1 MIGEFRQNWRPL
13 LGAFL
18 GIGSAL
24 SLNTF
29 ILSTFAPYYLAEF
42 GWTKQDWALLSTVQL
57 IVMVAIP
64 IAGRMADVLGVW
76 RTAAIGAT
84 TFPLF
89 LVLIAFM
96 DGSIGTFFAIY
107 IAQTVICATTTA
119 TVYSRVVAQ
128 AFRIN
133 RGLALGVCGAG
144 APLIGALGS
153 PLASAFVQ
161 AHGFT
166 AGYLAVAVFCAVC
179 SVLTLWLLWGV
190 EGPRPAREAEPRGGG
205 VYREIARMPVFWLM
219 LGATFLANLPFSLAT
234 TQIKL
239 VAGEQGLDDGDAAL
253 MVTAL
258 GLAAVLGRVIFGIAI
273 DRLAPHRVVGFA
285 FFLPVLGLSLLASPF
300 DSFGVVLAGI
310 LLIGIAF
317 GAEADVVPV
326 LVVRWFG
333 LRVFST
339 VLGLLT
345 AAMGAAMALGNGL
358 LAALLATTGSF
369 EAYLVTAAAG
379 AAIGSLLF
387 LTLGLERF
395 RPAPAAG

>member
-1 MIGEFRQNWRPL
+1 VIGEFRQNWRPL

-29 ILSTFAPYYLAEF
+29 ILSTFAPYFLAEF
-42 GWTKQDWALLSTVQL
+42 GWTKQDWALLSVVQL
-57 IVMVAIP
+57 AVMVAIP
-64 IAGRMADVLGVW
+64 VAGRMADVLGVW

-84 TFPLF
+84 TFPAF
-89 LVLIAFM
+89 LVMIAFM

-107 IAQTVICATTTA
+107 IAQTVIGATTTA

-161 AHGFT
+161 THGFT
-166 AGYLAVAVFCAVC
+166 AGYLAVAAFCTVC

-190 EGPRPAREAEPRGGG
+190 EGPRPVREPAQRGSND
-205 VYREIARMPVFWLM
+205 YRQIARMPVFWLM

-239 VAGEQGLDDGDAAL
+239 VAGEQGLDDADAAL
-253 MVTAL
+253 MVSAL
-258 GLAAVLGRVIFGIAI
+258 GIAAVLGRVIFGVAV
-273 DRLAPHRVVGFA
+273 DRLPPHRVVAFA
-285 FFLPVLGLSLLASPF
+285 FALPVLGLSLLASPL
-300 DSFGVVLAGI
+300 DSFAVVFAAI
-310 LLIGIAF
+310 MLIGIAF

-358 LAALLATTGSF
+358 LAAMLATTGSF
-369 EAYLVTAAAG
+369 DAYLIAAAG
-379 AAIGSLLF
+379 SAALGSLLF
-387 LTLGLERF
+387 LTLGQERF
-395 RPAPAAG
+395 RPAPLAA